1 MSKHL
6 LSKNMKFFISVIMN
20 ITKYLEIIKNFNVTF
35 VQLFFSFYLIIIY
48 YFIRSKYNLRIKTSQ
63 EITSFLKKKENLLL
77 KENLKVTHKEKFFF
91 NFLSLL
97 FFFFFQLH
105 CIK

>member
-20 ITKYLEIIKNFNVTF
+20 ITKYLEIIKNFNVIF

-97 FFFFFQLH
+97 FFFFSITLY
-105 CIK
+105 

>member
-77 KENLKVTHKEKFFF
+77 KENLKVTQREI
-91 NFLSLL
+91 FLQLL
-97 FFFFFQLH
+97 IFAFFFFFQLH